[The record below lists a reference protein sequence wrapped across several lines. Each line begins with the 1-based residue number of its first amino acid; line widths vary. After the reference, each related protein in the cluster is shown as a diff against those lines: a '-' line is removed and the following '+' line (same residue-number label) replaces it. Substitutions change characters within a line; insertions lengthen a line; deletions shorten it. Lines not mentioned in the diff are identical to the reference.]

1 MARKRRR
8 FQLILNGRAATVAA
22 AAFGVLLLGLLIGC
36 VVYST
41 AKDPAPESPPPE
53 RTRIE
58 PLAALDRIEGW
69 VPSWTDE
76 AAIAKEAVAAGFTDL
91 LFFHGTVDDAGKVKL
106 EDPSGLE
113 KGRAA
118 AVLGAVRTWLTV
130 TNHGK
135 SLQAALIDDPDAH
148 ADAVAALL
156 EQSRC
161 QHLDLDYESLTTA
174 QANALPALVRALSQR
189 VRPGTRIALTLQ
201 PVDEVHRPEQR
212 QVVRELFAMREVY
225 TVRFMMYDY
234 HWRNSLPGALC
245 PISAYR
251 RLLKQ
256 WAGHANKLTMCLPMY
271 GYNWP
276 RPLDTTL
283 PRADTVTL
291 RDVPG
296 LVKGGMYAAW
306 MNADGELAGR
316 IDGSVGARM
325 AALPSHRAI
334 TLRVEAALDHG
345 VPAVSFWHL
354 GCGSLAPVVQ
364 ACDRGAKVSDGS
376 YAELE
381 SWNVWTDPYKQ
392 RVCRVITGR
401 EGESLDQVA
410 KREGIER
417 GLMYRFNE
425 QVTQPG
431 NVSGQT
437 IYIPK

>member
-1 MARKRRR
+1 MARRRR
-8 FQLILNGRAATVAA
+8 RIQIELHGRAATIAA

-36 VVYST
+36 VVYQT
-41 AKDPAPESPPPE
+41 TGPAQPGNDLPQ
-53 RTRIE
+53 RTRAE

-69 VPSWTDE
+69 VPSWSDE
-76 AAIAKEAVAAGFTDL
+76 AAITREAVSAGFTDL
-91 LFFHGTVDDAGKVKL
+91 LFFHGTVAESGTVKL
-106 EDPSGLE
+106 EDPAGLE

-135 SLQAALIDDPDAH
+135 SLEAALIGDLDAH
-148 ADAVAALL
+148 AAAVVTVF

-174 QANALPALVRALSQR
+174 QATALPALVRKLAAELR
-189 VRPGTRIALTLQ
+189 TGTRIALTLQ

-212 QVVRELFAMREVY
+212 EVVRELLSMREVY

-245 PISAYR
+245 PMPAYR
-251 RLLKQ
+251 RVLDT
-256 WAGHANKLTMCLPMY
+256 WAGQAHKLTMCLPLY

-276 RPLDTTL
+276 RPEDASL

-291 RDVPG
+291 REVPA
-296 LVKGGMYAAW
+296 LLAGGMQSAW
-306 MNADGELAGR
+306 MREEGELAGR
-316 IDGSVGARM
+316 VEGARM

-334 TLRVEAALDHG
+334 TARVEAALDYG
-345 VPAVSFWHL
+345 VPAVSFWQL
-354 GCGSLAPVVQ
+354 GCAKLAPVVS
-364 ACDRGAKVSDGS
+364 ACRRGADVSEGEHP
-376 YAELE
+376 ELA
-381 SWNVWTDPYKQ
+381 SWETWIEPYKR

-401 EGESLDQVA
+401 EGESLDAIA

-417 GLMYRFNE
+417 GVMYRFNE
-425 QVTQPG
+425 QLTQPG
-431 NVSGQT
+431 NTGGQT
-437 IYIPK
+437 VYVPRR